1 MMASWTDSPRTG
13 ATYNVYILTNYRDP
27 PSSAVHVKTG
37 LTSMGLEIGNFNK
50 DDFAPIGA
58 TVGNFPGFELGQM
71 YRLYIEYY
79 DSEGVQLNTGS
90 ELSEFATPMIKASPP
105 LNVEPCGIVEN
116 AAPCDE

>member
-1 MMASWTDSPRTG
+1 MHEADVRMLLL
-13 ATYNVYILTNYRDP
+13 VQ
-27 PSSAVHVKTG
+27 TG

-79 DSEGVQLNTGS
+79 DSEGVQLNAGH
-90 ELSEFATPMIKASPP
+90 ELSEFAAPMIKASPP
-105 LNVEPCGIVEN
+105 LVCYAEKASPFMFSCKISFQTR
-116 AAPCDE
+116 C